1 MNESQFDWNDK
12 VAVVTGGASGIG
24 KSIVEHAINL
34 GMKVALADINIEN
47 MNEVVNDLKV
57 DKSRIITVQTDVTKF
72 EAVQNLAKRTFETFG
87 QVDILFNN
95 AGVANSNFVW
105 ETSLNDWNWVMG
117 VNLMGVVHGVKAF
130 VPKMI
135 EQDKKGYIINTSS
148 LSGLMTGNLGI
159 YSVSKTAVVSLS
171 ETLQQQLSLV
181 NSKLKVSVFCPQFVK
196 TKINTSERNRP
207 VEYLD
212 EEKNISEE
220 QVHPILVKTKK
231 FADRMV
237 SSGMDPKLAVEIL
250 FKEIEEGKFYILS
263 HKNEKVIESIRMRM
277 DGILEGILKGYGV

>member
-1 MNESQFDWNDK
+1 MTESQFDWNDK

-24 KSIVEHAINL
+24 RAIVEHATNL
-34 GMKVALADINIEN
+34 DMKVVLADINNEN
-47 MNEVVNDLKV
+47 INDVVNELQV
-57 DKSRIITVQTDVTKF
+57 DKSRILAVQTDVTKF
-72 EAVQNLAKRTFETFG
+72 ESVQNLAKKTFETFG
-87 QVDILFNN
+87 QVDFLFNN
-95 AGVANSNFVW
+95 AGVSNINFVW
-105 ETSLNDWNWVMG
+105 ESSLNDWNWVMG

-135 EQDKKGYIINTSS
+135 EQDREGYIINTSS

-159 YSVSKTAVVSLS
+159 YSVSKHAVVSLS
-171 ETLQQQLSLV
+171 ETLQQQLLLI

-196 TKINTSERNRP
+196 TKINTSERNRL

-263 HKNEKVIESIRMRM
+263 HKNEKVMESIKMRM
-277 DGILEGILKGYGV
+277 EGILEGVLKGYGV

>member
-1 MNESQFDWNDK
+1 MTESQFDWNDK

-24 KSIVEHAINL
+24 RAIVEHATNL
-34 GMKVALADINIEN
+34 DMKVVLADINNEN
-47 MNEVVNDLKV
+47 INDVVNELQV
-57 DKSRIITVQTDVTKF
+57 DKSRILAVQTDVTKF
-72 EAVQNLAKRTFETFG
+72 ESVQNLAKKTFETFG
-87 QVDILFNN
+87 QVDFLFNN
-95 AGVANSNFVW
+95 AGVSNINFVW
-105 ETSLNDWNWVMG
+105 ESSLNDWNWVMG

-135 EQDKKGYIINTSS
+135 EQDREGYIINTSS

-159 YSVSKTAVVSLS
+159 YSVSKHAVVSLS
-171 ETLQQQLSLV
+171 ETLQQQLLLI
-181 NSKLKVSVFCPQFVK
+181 NSKLKISVFCPQFVK
-196 TKINTSERNRP
+196 TKINTSERNRL

-263 HKNEKVIESIRMRM
+263 HKNEKVMESIKMRM
-277 DGILEGILKGYGV
+277 EGILEGVLKGYGV

>member
-1 MNESQFDWNDK
+1 MTEAQFDWNDK

-24 KSIVEHAINL
+24 RAIVEHATNL
-34 GMKVALADINIEN
+34 DMKVVLADINNEN
-47 MNEVVNDLKV
+47 INDVVNELQV
-57 DKSRIITVQTDVTKF
+57 DKSRILAVQTDVTKF
-72 EAVQNLAKRTFETFG
+72 ESVQNLAKRTFETFG
-87 QVDILFNN
+87 QVDFLFNN
-95 AGVANSNFVW
+95 AGVSNINFVW
-105 ETSLNDWNWVMG
+105 ESSLNDWNWVMG

-135 EQDKKGYIINTSS
+135 EQDREGYIINTSS

-159 YSVSKTAVVSLS
+159 YSVSKHAVVSLS
-171 ETLQQQLSLV
+171 ETLQQQLLLI

-196 TKINTSERNRP
+196 TKINTSERNRL

-263 HKNEKVIESIRMRM
+263 HKNEKVMESIKMRM
-277 DGILEGILKGYGV
+277 EGILEGVLKGYGV